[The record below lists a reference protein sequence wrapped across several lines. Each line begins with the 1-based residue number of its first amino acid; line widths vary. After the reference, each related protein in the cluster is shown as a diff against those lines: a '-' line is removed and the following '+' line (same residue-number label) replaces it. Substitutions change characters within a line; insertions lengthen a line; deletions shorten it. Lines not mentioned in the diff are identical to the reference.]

1 MRPCSREGRRDRG
14 GCGDRGKRGRGDD
27 GARAAGRDAVALIR
41 IEGAVKRY
49 GAAVALDGVS
59 LSVAPGDCLGLVGE
73 SGSGKTTLLRAIN
86 RLTDLDAG
94 RVLVRGDPVESL
106 DPVRLRR
113 SIGYVQ
119 QDGGLIP
126 HWTCLANASLVPGLL
141 GREEAREHGR
151 RALDAAGLDPDTFAD
166 RYPRELS
173 GGQRQRVA
181 IARAIA
187 AGPDIL
193 LMDEPF
199 GALDAITRREAQKT
213 FIQLRRA
220 GGVTAVFVTHDLAEA
235 MLVATDV
242 AVMRAGRVAFQAP
255 AEELAGSATGYAA
268 ELLEKAGVAV

>member
-1 MRPCSREGRRDRG
+1 M
-14 GCGDRGKRGRGDD
+14 
-27 GARAAGRDAVALIR
+27 ALIR

-49 GAAVALDGVS
+49 GSAVALDGVS
-59 LSVAPGDCLGLVGE
+59 LHVGAGDCLGLVGE
-73 SGSGKTTLLRAIN
+73 SGSGKTTLLRSIN
-86 RLTDLDAG
+86 RLTELDAG
-94 RVLVRGDPVESL
+94 RVLVRGDPVGTL

-126 HWTCLANASLVPGLL
+126 HWTCLANTSLVPGLL
-141 GREEAREHGR
+141 GQEDARGRGR
-151 RALDAAGLDPDTFAD
+151 RAMEAAGLDPETFAD

-199 GALDAITRREAQKT
+199 GALDAITRSEAQEA
-213 FIQLRRA
+213 FIAMRESA
-220 GGVTAVFVTHDLAEA
+220 GVTAVFVTHDLAEA
-235 MLVATDV
+235 IRVATHI
-242 AVMRAGRVAFQAP
+242 AVMRAGRIAVQAP
-255 AEELAGSATGYAA
+255 ATELADTATGYAA
-268 ELLEKAGVAV
+268 ELLAKAGVAE

>member
-1 MRPCSREGRRDRG
+1 M
-14 GCGDRGKRGRGDD
+14 
-27 GARAAGRDAVALIR
+27 ALIR
-41 IEGAVKRY
+41 IEEAVKRY
-49 GAAVALDGVS
+49 GPAVALDGVS
-59 LSVAPGDCLGLVGE
+59 LRVEAGDCLGLVGE

-94 RVLVRGDPVESL
+94 RVLVRGDPVDTL

-126 HWTCLANASLVPGLL
+126 HWTCRANTSLVPGLL
-141 GREEAREHGR
+141 GHEDADGRGR

-199 GALDAITRREAQKT
+199 GALDAITRSEAQET
-213 FIQLRRA
+213 FIALRKSA
-220 GGVTAVFVTHDLAEA
+220 SVTAVFVTHDLAEA
-235 MLVATDV
+235 IRVATHI
-242 AVMRAGRVAFQAP
+242 AVMRAGRVALEAP
-255 AEELAGSATGYAA
+255 AEELADSATGYAA
-268 ELLEKAGVAV
+268 ELLVKAGVSV

>member
-1 MRPCSREGRRDRG
+1 M
-14 GCGDRGKRGRGDD
+14 
-27 GARAAGRDAVALIR
+27 ALIR

-59 LSVAPGDCLGLVGE
+59 LRVEAGDCLGLVGE
-73 SGSGKTTLLRAIN
+73 SGSGKTTLLRSIN
-86 RLTDLDAG
+86 RLTDLDEG
-94 RVLVRGDPVESL
+94 RVVVRGDSVDTL

-126 HWTCLANASLVPGLL
+126 HWTCLANTSLVPGLL
-141 GREEAREHGR
+141 GLENASGRGR
-151 RALDAAGLDPDTFAD
+151 RSLNAAGLDPDTFAD

-181 IARAIA
+181 IARAMA

-199 GALDAITRREAQKT
+199 GALDAITRSEAQAA
-213 FIQLRRA
+213 FIALRKA
-220 GGVTAVFVTHDLAEA
+220 AGVTAVFVTHDLVEA
-235 MLVATDV
+235 MLVATHI
-242 AVMRAGRVAFQAP
+242 AVMKAGRIALQAP

-268 ELLEKAGVAV
+268 QLLEKAGVTG